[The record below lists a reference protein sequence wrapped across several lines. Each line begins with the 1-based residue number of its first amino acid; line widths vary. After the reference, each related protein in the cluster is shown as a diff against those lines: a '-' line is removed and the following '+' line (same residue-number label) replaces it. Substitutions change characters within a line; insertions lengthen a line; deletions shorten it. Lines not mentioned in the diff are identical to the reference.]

1 MATDLPW
8 GKKLRP
14 EVIQRWD
21 EMIQLRREFHEY
33 PELSWQEHK
42 TSGRIKEWLQAEDI
56 ENVTTVADTGVVAL
70 IRGEHPGPT
79 IMYRADIDG
88 LPIQENSG
96 VEFGSKNAGAMHSCG
111 HDGHIAVALML
122 ASLLHHRRQDL
133 KGNVKVIFQ
142 PAEELIGGAEPMIQ
156 QGVMED
162 PHVDAVL
169 ALHVAGLM
177 PIGMIGITPGPAMAG
192 VGNFQITILGKGGHA
207 AFPHLAVDP
216 IVAGAQVVNALQTVV
231 SRNVDPTQLAV
242 VTVGTF
248 HGGTK
253 ENIIPD
259 SVEIT
264 GTFRA
269 FDMTLLNQL
278 AQRIESIVKGATETM
293 GASFEFHHQITCP
306 AVVNDDAFSQRV
318 HRHAEDLVG
327 DKSII
332 QVTIPASDDMASF
345 LQKAPGC
352 YFLLGGADAPLGP
365 QNHHQPRFAFND
377 RSLALGLELSL
388 RVIEEY
394 LTS

>member
-1 MATDLPW
+1 M
-8 GKKLRP
+8 
-14 EVIQRWD
+14 
-21 EMIQLRREFHEY
+21 
-33 PELSWQEHK
+33 
-42 TSGRIKEWLQAEDI
+42 
-56 ENVTTVADTGVVAL
+56 ADTGVVAL

-111 HDGHIAVALML
+111 HDGHVAVALML
-122 ASLLHHRRQDL
+122 ASLLHHRQQDL
-133 KGNVKVIFQ
+133 KGNVKVVFQ
-142 PAEELIGGAEPMIQ
+142 PAEEVIGGAEPMIQ

-216 IVAGAQVVNALQTVV
+216 IVTGAQVVTALQTVV

-278 AQRIESIVKGATETM
+278 AQRIESIVKGVTETM

-306 AVVNDDAFSQRV
+306 AVVNDAAFSQRV
-318 HRHAEDLVG
+318 RRHAEDLVG
-327 DKSII
+327 DKSRVKSRFSHRI
-332 QVTIPASDDMASF
+332 SF
-345 LQKAPGC
+345 EA
-352 YFLLGGADAPLGP
+352 A
-365 QNHHQPRFAFND
+365 
-377 RSLALGLELSL
+377 
-388 RVIEEY
+388 
-394 LTS
+394 